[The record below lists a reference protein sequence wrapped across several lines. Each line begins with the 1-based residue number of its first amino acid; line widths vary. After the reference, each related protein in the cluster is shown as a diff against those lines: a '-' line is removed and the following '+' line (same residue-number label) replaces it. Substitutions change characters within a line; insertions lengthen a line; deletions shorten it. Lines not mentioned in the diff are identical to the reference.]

1 MDVLVYTVTIRVSES
16 MDKKAIGDIG
26 NSILDGLIHTANTI
40 GIVPDNIDGFVETI
54 SVTNSDGISVDYDMI
69 KGEGFEN

>member
-1 MDVLVYTVTIRVSES
+1 MNILTYTVTIRVSEP

-26 NSILDGLIHTANTI
+26 NSILDGLVHTANTI
-40 GIVPDNIDGFVETI
+40 GIVPDNLEGFVESI
-54 SVTNSDGISVDYDMI
+54 SVTNSDGISVDYDLV